1 MSNVS
6 KTSNDQPGSTSE
18 RANDHQKGDT
28 SPAHRNATLGA
39 HHHRGPNA
47 PKDVEEFIEGQIRGK
62 QNEQELMEKFPTD
75 ETVWHG
81 FVNVSR
87 MAAW

>member
-1 MSNVS
+1 MLV
-6 KTSNDQPGSTSE
+6 
-18 RANDHQKGDT
+18 R
-28 SPAHRNATLGA
+28 A

-47 PKDVEEFIEGQIRGK
+47 PNDVEEFIEGQIRGK

-87 MAAW
+87 MVD